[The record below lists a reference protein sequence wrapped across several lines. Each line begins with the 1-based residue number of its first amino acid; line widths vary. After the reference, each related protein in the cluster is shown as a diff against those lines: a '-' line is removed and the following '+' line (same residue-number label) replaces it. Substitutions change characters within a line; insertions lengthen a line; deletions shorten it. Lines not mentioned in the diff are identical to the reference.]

1 MSRERLDPKIFEYLQ
16 NNSKVDITSQA
27 IRNAISKIRSEYPG
41 VTLNAAAAI
50 FAQKKGFKITRH
62 LNEKDRQSLQGVKV
76 EIEPNIQKPKSRK
89 IKVKKVELS
98 FGKQFINEANKN
110 AELYPYIY
118 ILENSLRKL
127 ILDTFNGDDNW
138 WENKAPTKTKEHAE
152 YIKEAEKKHAW
163 LPKRASHPI
172 FYVGLEDLFK
182 IISKNYAKYFKRIFT
197 DQGNLRTWINESIPI
212 RNLLA
217 HNIRIKKEEKN
228 NLIIRTKYICT
239 LIEKNKP

>member
-1 MSRERLDPKIFEYLQ
+1 MSRECLNPKIFKYLET
-16 NNSKVDITSQA
+16 NPKVDITPQA
-27 IRNAISKIRSEYPG
+27 IRNAISKIRSDHIG

-50 FAQKKGFKITRH
+50 FAEKKGFKITRY
-62 LNEKDRQSLQGVKV
+62 LAEKDRQSLQNVKV
-76 EIEPNIQKPKSRK
+76 EIEPKIQKPKSRK

-110 AELYPYIY
+110 AGLYPYIY

-127 ILDTFNGDDNW
+127 ILDTFNADTNW
-138 WENKAPTKTKEHAE
+138 WENKVPTKTKRNAE
-152 YIKEAEKKHAW
+152 YIKEAEKKHDW
-163 LPKRASHPI
+163 LSKRANHPI
-172 FYVGLEDLFK
+172 YYVGLEDLFK
-182 IISKNYAKYFKRIFT
+182 IISKNYTKHFKRIFT
-197 DQGNLRTWINESIPI
+197 DQGNLRTWINECIPI

-217 HNIRIKKEEKN
+217 HNIRIKQEEKH